1 MHNAESVL
9 VHARCIPN
17 TRRKRCSAR
26 PAADAELCKEEI
38 VKGEGMGAV
47 QRHTLVAWHLKRGIE
62 VRRGRKVEGGEEVAE
77 NRCTCEGET
86 QREKMKREERGCDAC
101 ILES

>member
-1 MHNAESVL
+1 MHNAENVL

-26 PAADAELCKEEI
+26 QAADAELWNEEI

-47 QRHTLVAWHLKRGIE
+47 QRHTLVAWHLK
-62 VRRGRKVEGGEEVAE
+62 
-77 NRCTCEGET
+77 
-86 QREKMKREERGCDAC
+86 
-101 ILES
+101 